1 MGEIKSGYILY
12 GLDRQYSFTYDGEL
26 LQLVPLN
33 REEIKPYDFLENR
46 LVEKELLNGETVQ
59 HDYIFFLKCR
69 LQRNNSGYIAKP
81 AGYVCFDGK
90 IQSFKTIEFKGKA
103 VDFFYSP
110 NQILAEGSEYPFDE
124 DGGGQLLIKKF
135 SEVTKHNDVN
145 IIGEKAD
152 FLISIT
158 RPKFPE
164 YMIKDYT
171 LGIPQSF
178 IRLEF
183 ENDISIEKFAKIYIW
198 MQNFFEFIFFR
209 KNVFIENIE
218 LGTFNNEQKVR
229 KVAEVYL
236 FHKRELD
243 ITNPDTVIGYYFV
256 EDGLNQLLQILN
268 TESLNMLFI
277 PISEKDDKYIDPQR
291 YMACCSSFESVFNFA
306 FPNAKMEENVKMREA
321 KLTVLGFI
329 DSEIDKST
337 GKSKKEYKSL
347 RRIIE
352 LADFSLEQKYI
363 WCLKKYDTYI
373 SEYCKK
379 VYRKLNINQEQ
390 VLLIP
395 NMFALKRNILIHSN
409 LDKLEPEEIA
419 AYSIMRYLIY
429 FIILD
434 KSGISKNLIRDA
446 VSNIL

>member
-1 MGEIKSGYILY
+1 MGQIKNGYILN
-12 GLDRQYSFTYDGEL
+12 GLDKQYSFTYDGEL

-33 REEIKPYDFLENR
+33 REEIRYYDFLENG

-59 HDYIFFLKCR
+59 HDSIFFLKCR
-69 LQRNNSGYIAKP
+69 LQRNNSGFIAKP

-90 IQSFKTIEFKGKA
+90 MKSFRTIVFRGKA
-103 VDFFYSP
+103 VDFFYNP
-110 NQILAEGSEYPFDE
+110 TQILAEGSDYPLDK
-124 DGGGQLLIKKF
+124 DGGGQLLLKKF

-145 IIGEKAD
+145 IMGEHAD
-152 FLISIT
+152 FLISIS
-158 RPKFPE
+158 RPKFPK

-183 ENDISIEKFAKIYIW
+183 ENDITIEKFAEIYIW
-198 MQNFFEFIFFR
+198 MQNFFEFIYFK
-209 KNVFIENIE
+209 KNVFIEDIG
-218 LGTFNNEQKVR
+218 LGTFNNEQEIR

-236 FHKRELD
+236 LHKRDLD
-243 ITNPDTVIGYYFV
+243 LENPDTVIGYYFV
-256 EDGLNQLLQILN
+256 EEGLNELLQILN
-268 TESLNMLFI
+268 TENLNMLFI
-277 PISEKDDKYIDPQR
+277 PISEKDDKYIDPQK

-306 FPNAKMEENVKMREA
+306 FPNAKMEENMKMKEA
-321 KLTVLGFI
+321 KVDVLEFI
-329 DSEIDKST
+329 DDKIEKCT
-337 GKSKKEYKSL
+337 GKSKKEYRSL

-352 LADFSLEQKYI
+352 LADFSLEQKYT

-379 VYRKLNINQEQ
+379 VYIKLNISEDQI
-390 VLLIP
+390 LKIP

-419 AYSIMRYLIY
+419 AYLIMRYLIY
-429 FIILD
+429 FIIMD
-434 KSGISKNLIRDA
+434 KSGISNNLIRDA
-446 VSNIL
+446 ISNIL